1 MADIILEN
9 ICKTPHAEMPEYYK
23 NLDTK
28 TFGID
33 WTLHDYQQKALDNA
47 LNVIYLYF
55 NKKEELINHYK
66 TSGVAQYDNDLSV
79 HKDNSNFNLLS
90 EYYEVEDDKIDFSNF
105 VNRASFWMATGS
117 GKTLVLVKLIE
128 QLYHLASKDLI
139 PKNDILLLAPKPEIL
154 KQIKEHIEIFN
165 KNGNLRIE
173 LKDLREWERIKQG
186 QLNLYDTNTVTIFYY
201 RSDNITDID
210 KTEFLSYKTVLNSG
224 KWYIL
229 LDEAHKG
236 DSEDSKRQ
244 QYYTLLSQN
253 GFLFNFSA
261 TFTDTIDIVTTV
273 YNFNLKKFI
282 EAGYGKHLRISGEQF
297 KDFNKKKDSDFTDT
311 EKYEIVLK
319 SLILLTAIKKE
330 AELIRDID
338 KALYHNPLLITIAN
352 EVNTVKADLKLF
364 FQQLSII
371 ASNDYELK
379 PAKDSII
386 QDLNANRDFQF
397 KSASIP
403 SRFINL
409 IREISKKDILKY
421 VFHASNP
428 GSIEY
433 TRISNNSRE
442 IAFRIKTA
450 EAGKHFCLLVAS
462 DATNWS
468 DNVLSN
474 YEFTNTPLTKSYFK
488 DISKNDSE
496 INILLGSRIFTE
508 GWDSN
513 RPNIISLINMGVD
526 DKAQKLVLQA
536 TGRGVRIQPINGIRK
551 RLNHFSTT
559 EKEKLQ
565 IVLPI
570 EIEIEIVNNQNHLAL
585 ESLHIFAT
593 NKEVIK
599 KIIEGLNRNSSTK
612 DWSNLT
618 SVKKNKEVK
627 EDLLIASYQDET
639 IEIPAYT
646 MSSQEYNDLIQFVG
660 REESVHDKILIM
672 QCPDNAS
679 ITIIDT
685 LKEIRTE
692 GRIVTDGNEKP
703 ASPMDNLLILN
714 NHFHQK
720 PKKFKSFKK
729 VSNEIVHFEHIQ
741 VANLNN
747 GELKLLEERISEVL
761 TSEYESEEEL
771 VKLLQE
777 KKIDYGQFKIEFEK
791 LSKPDSFAIGEL
803 SLEINKKFL
812 KEHYYR
818 PILIADVGFEQFIR
832 HVISEPSEREFLTE
846 LVNQKSKLDKYDWW
860 YFSKIDETL
869 DKVSI
874 PYYDTKEQKYREF
887 FPDFIFWLKKDEKYY
902 IKFIDPKGNVIGIR
916 NAKDKAKGYEKSFKD
931 IDLKHDNID
940 VQVDLFFFNNSAGFE
955 ELTEYY
961 TKDFNKIFN
970 E

>member
-9 ICKTPHAEMPEYYK
+9 ICKNPHVEMPEYYK
-23 NLDTK
+23 NLDIK

-33 WTLHDYQQKALDNA
+33 WTLHDYQQKALKNA
-47 LNVIYLYF
+47 LNALYLYF
-55 NKKEELINHYK
+55 NKKEDLINYYK
-66 TSGVAQYDNDLSV
+66 TSGIAQYDKELSV
-79 HKDNSNFNLLS
+79 HKDNSNFDLLS
-90 EYYEVEDDKIDFSNF
+90 EHFDVEDDKIDFSNF
-105 VNRASFWMATGS
+105 SNRASFWMATGS

-128 QLYHLASKDLI
+128 QLYQLASNDLI
-139 PKNDILLLAPKPEIL
+139 PKNDILLLAPKPKIL
-154 KQIKEHIEIFN
+154 KQIKQHVEIFN

-186 QLNLYDTNTVTIFYY
+186 QLDLYDTNTITVFY
-201 RSDNITDID
+201 SLSHHLTLDNKELELD
-210 KTEFLSYKTVLNSG
+210 YKTFLNNG
-224 KWYIL
+224 KWYVL

-282 EAGYGKHLRISGEQF
+282 EAGYGKHLRISGEEF
-297 KDFNKKKDSDFTDT
+297 KDFNKKKDSDFTDI
-311 EKYEIVLK
+311 EKYKIVLK
-319 SLILLTAIKKE
+319 SLVLFTAIKKE
-330 AELIRDID
+330 AKLIRDID
-338 KALYHNPLLITIAN
+338 KSLYHNPLLITIAN
-352 EVNTVKADLKLF
+352 EVNTPKADLKLF
-364 FQQLSII
+364 FHQLGLI
-371 ASNDYELK
+371 ASDEYDLK
-379 PAKDSII
+379 PARDSII
-386 QDLNANRDFQF
+386 QDLNSNRDFQF

-409 IREISKKDILKY
+409 IGDITKQDILKY
-421 VFHASNP
+421 VFHATSP
-428 GSIEY
+428 GIIEY

-468 DNVLSN
+468 YNVLTD
-474 YEFTNTPLTKSYFK
+474 YEFSNTPLKKSFFK
-488 DISKNDSE
+488 DISKNNSE

-513 RPNIISLINMGVD
+513 RPNIINLINMGVD

-536 TGRGVRIQPINGIRK
+536 TGRGVRIQPISGVRK

-559 EKEKLQ
+559 EKDKLQ

-570 EIEIEIVNNQNHLAL
+570 EKEIEIVNNQNHLAL

-599 KIIEGLNRNSSTK
+599 KIIEGLNRNSPSK

-618 SVKKNKEVK
+618 SIKKNE
-627 EDLLIASYQDET
+627 EITENLLIASYEDVIE
-639 IEIPAYT
+639 EIPAYT
-646 MSSQEYNDLIQFVG
+646 MSTNEYQALINFVG
-660 REESVHDKILIM
+660 KVSSCNDKILIM
-672 QCPDNAS
+672 QCPDNAIS
-679 ITIIDT
+679 TIVETI
-685 LKEIRTE
+685 KEIRTE
-692 GRIVTDGNEKP
+692 GRIILDGDEKH
-703 ASPMDNLLILN
+703 STPMDNLLILN

-720 PKKFKSFKK
+720 PKRFKSFKK

-747 GELKLLEERISEVL
+747 GEIKLLEERIADAL
-761 TSEYESEEEL
+761 TSRYNTSEEL
-771 VKLLQE
+771 IQLLRANE
-777 KKIDYGQFKIEFEK
+777 IDPNQFQIEFEK
-791 LSKPDSFAIGEL
+791 LNKRDSFAIGDL
-803 SLEINKKFL
+803 SIEINKKFL

-818 PILIADVGFEQFIR
+818 PILIADVGFEQFIK
-832 HVISEPSEREFLTE
+832 HVISEPSEREFLSE
-846 LVNQKSKLDKYDWW
+846 LVEQKSTLDKYDWW
-860 YFSKIDETL
+860 YFSKLDETL
-869 DKVSI
+869 DKVNI

-887 FPDFIFWLKKDEKYY
+887 FPDFIFWLKKDGKYY

-916 NAKDKAKGYEKSFKD
+916 NAKDKAKGYENYFKD
-931 IDLKHDNID
+931 TFLKYDDIEVN
-940 VQVDLFFFNNSAGFE
+940 VDLFFYNHSAGFE
-955 ELTEYY
+955 ELSEYY
-961 TKDFNKIFN
+961 TKDFTRIFN

>member
-9 ICKTPHAEMPEYYK
+9 ISKSAHAEMPEFYK

-33 WTLHDYQQKALDNA
+33 WTLHDYQQKALNNVLNA
-47 LNVIYLYF
+47 IFMYF
-55 NKKEELINHYK
+55 NKKEDLVNHYK
-66 TSGVAQYDNDLSV
+66 TSGIAQHDMELSV
-79 HKDNSNFNLLS
+79 HQDNSNFNLLS
-90 EYYEVEDDKIDFSNF
+90 EHYDVEDDKIDFSNF

-128 QLYHLASKDLI
+128 QIYQLASNGFI
-139 PKNDILLLAPKPEIL
+139 SKNDILLLAPKPEIL
-154 KQIKEHIEIFN
+154 KQIKQHVEIFN

-186 QLNLYDTNTVTIFYY
+186 QLNLYDTNTITVFYY

-210 KTEFLSYKTVLNSG
+210 KTELLSYKTILNNG
-224 KWYIL
+224 KWYVL

-297 KDFNKKKDSDFTDT
+297 KDFNKKRDSDFTDT

-319 SLILLTAIKKE
+319 SLILLTGIKKE

-338 KALYHNPLLITIAN
+338 KSLYHNPLLITIAN

-364 FQQLSII
+364 FQQLGII
-371 ASNDYELK
+371 ASNNYELK
-379 PAKDSII
+379 TAKDSII
-386 QDLNANRDFQF
+386 QDLNSNRDFQF

-409 IREISKKDILKY
+409 IRDITKEDILKY
-421 VFHASNP
+421 VFHATSP

-433 TRISNNSRE
+433 TRISNNTRE

-468 DNVLSN
+468 DNVLTN
-474 YEFTNTPLTKSYFK
+474 YEYSNTPLTKSFFK
-488 DISKNDSE
+488 EISKNNSE

-513 RPNIISLINMGVD
+513 RPNIINLINMGVD

-536 TGRGVRIQPINGIRK
+536 TGRGVRIQPINGVRK
-551 RLNHFSTT
+551 RLNHFSTN

-565 IVLPI
+565 KVLPI
-570 EIEIEIVNNQNHLAL
+570 DKEIAIVNNQNHLAL

-599 KIIEGLNRNSSTK
+599 KIIEGLNRNSSSR

-618 SVKKNKEVK
+618 SIKKNKEIT
-627 EDLLIASYQDET
+627 EDLLIASYEDISE
-639 IEIPAYT
+639 EIPAYT
-646 MSSQEYNDLIQFVG
+646 MSSKEYNELIDFVG
-660 REESVHDKILIM
+660 KEPSSNDKILIM
-672 QCPDNAS
+672 QCPDNATS
-679 ITIIDT
+679 TIVETI
-685 LKEIRTE
+685 KEIRTE
-692 GRIVTDGNEKP
+692 GRIVLDGDAKL
-703 ASPMDNLLILN
+703 ATPMDNLLILN

-747 GELKLLEERISEVL
+747 GELKLLEERIAEAL
-761 TSEYESEEEL
+761 TSKYNTAEEL
-771 VKLLQE
+771 ITLLQANE
-777 KKIDYGQFKIEFEK
+777 IDPNQFKIEFEK
-791 LSKPDSFAIGEL
+791 INKPDTFSVGDV
-803 SLEINKKFL
+803 SVEINKKFL

-818 PILIADVGFEQFIR
+818 PILIADVGFEHFIK
-832 HVISEPSEREFLTE
+832 HVISEPSEREFITE
-846 LVNQKSKLDKYDWW
+846 LINQRKILDKYDWW
-860 YFSKIDETL
+860 YFSKLDETL
-869 DKVSI
+869 DKVNI

-887 FPDFIFWLKKDEKYY
+887 FPDFIFWLKKDGKYY

-931 IDLKHDNID
+931 IDLEYDD
-940 VQVDLFFFNNSAGFE
+940 VEVNVDLFFYNNSAGFE
-955 ELTEYY
+955 ELAQYY
-961 TKDFNKIFN
+961 TKDFSKIFN

>member
-1 MADIILEN
+1 MAEIILEN
-9 ICKTPHAEMPEYYK
+9 ICKTPHKDIPEFYK

-33 WTLHDYQQKALDNA
+33 WTLHDYQQKGLDNV
-47 LNVIYLYF
+47 LNAIYLYF
-55 NKKEELINHYK
+55 NKKEDLINHYK
-66 TSGVAQYDNDLSV
+66 TSGIVQYDRELSV
-79 HKDNSNFNLLS
+79 HSDNTNFELLS
-90 EYYEVEDDKIDFSNF
+90 DFYKVENNKIDFKNF
-105 VNRASFWMATGS
+105 INRASFWMATGS
-117 GKTLVLVKLIE
+117 GKTLVLVKLVE
-128 QLYHLASKDLI
+128 QLYHLASKDFI

-173 LKDLREWERIKQG
+173 LKDLRDWERIKQG
-186 QLNLYDTNTVTIFYY
+186 QLNLYDTNTVTVFY
-201 RSDNITDID
+201 SMSHHLTEDNKDLELD
-210 KTEFLSYKTVLNSG
+210 YKSFLNNG

-282 EAGYGKHLRISGEQF
+282 EAGYGKHIRISDEQF
-297 KDFNKKKDSDFTDT
+297 KDFNKKKDTNFSDD

-319 SLILLTAIKKE
+319 SLVMLTAIKKE
-330 AELIRDID
+330 AEVIRNID
-338 KALYHNPLLITIAN
+338 KSLYHNPLLITIAN

-364 FQQLSII
+364 FQQLAII
-371 ASNDYELK
+371 ASNVYELE
-379 PAKDSII
+379 PAKNSII
-386 QDLNANRDFQF
+386 QDLNSNRDFQF
-397 KSASIP
+397 NTENVP
-403 SRFINL
+403 SKFIIL
-409 IREISKKDILKY
+409 IKNITKEDILKY
-421 VFHASNP
+421 VFHALSP
-428 GSIEY
+428 GTIEY
-433 TRISNNSRE
+433 TRITNNSRE

-488 DISKNDSE
+488 DISKNNSE

-513 RPNIISLINMGVD
+513 RPNIINLINMGVD

-536 TGRGVRIQPINGIRK
+536 TGRGVRIQPINGVRK
-551 RLNHFSTT
+551 RLSSFSLS
-559 EKEKLQ
+559 EKEK
-565 IVLPI
+565 IAKVLPI
-570 EIEIEIVNNQNHLAL
+570 DKEIEIINNKTNLAL

-599 KIIEGLNRNSSTK
+599 KIIDGLNKNSSSK

-618 SVKKNKEVK
+618 SIKKNTKIK
-627 EDLLIASYQDET
+627 EDLLIASYEDVKE
-639 IEIPAYT
+639 EIPPYT
-646 MSSQEYNDLIQFVG
+646 LSINEYNDLINFIG
-660 REESVHDKILIM
+660 KKESPFDKVLMM
-672 QCPDNAS
+672 QCPDNA
-679 ITIIDT
+679 IPTIIDT

-692 GRIVTDGNEKP
+692 GRIIKEGDVKN

-747 GELKLLEERISEVL
+747 EELKQLETRITEVL
-761 TSEYESEEEL
+761 TAKYETEEEL

-777 KKIDYGQFKIEFEK
+777 KEIDYGQFKIEFDK
-791 LSKPDSFAIGEL
+791 LSKPDSFTVGNL

-818 PILIADVGFEQFIR
+818 PILIADVGFEHFIR

-846 LVNQKSKLDKYDWW
+846 LVNQKNKLDKYDWW
-860 YFSKIDETL
+860 YFSKIDESL
-869 DKVSI
+869 DKVII
-874 PYYDTKEQKYREF
+874 PYYDTKMQKYREF
-887 FPDFIFWLKKDEKYY
+887 FPDFVFWLKKDNKYY
-902 IKFIDPKGNVIGIR
+902 IKFIDPKGKEIGLR
-916 NAKDKAKGYEKSFKD
+916 NAKDKAKGYEKSFKN
-931 IDLKHDNID
+931 IELKHNDID
-940 VQVDLFFFNNSAGFE
+940 VQVDLFFYNDSTGFE
-955 ELTEYY
+955 ELAEYY
-961 TKDFNKIFN
+961 TKNFNLIFK

>member
-1 MADIILEN
+1 MANIILEN
-9 ICKTPHAEMPEYYK
+9 ICKTHHAEMPEYYK

-28 TFGID
+28 SFGIT
-33 WTLHDYQQKALDNA
+33 WTLHDYQQKALENA
-47 LNVIYLYF
+47 LNAIFLYF
-55 NKKEELINHYK
+55 NKKDELINHYK
-66 TSGVAQYDNDLSV
+66 TSGIDQYDNELSV
-79 HKDNSNFNLLS
+79 HSDNSNFDLLS
-90 EYYEVEDDKIDFSNF
+90 EHYDVEENTIDFSNF
-105 VNRASFWMATGS
+105 TNRASFWMATGS

-128 QLYHLASKDLI
+128 QLYQLASKDLI
-139 PKNDILLLAPKPEIL
+139 PQNDILLLAPKPEIL
-154 KQIKEHIEIFN
+154 KQIKEHIQIFN

-173 LKDLREWERIKQG
+173 LKDLREWERIKHG
-186 QLNLYDTNTVTIFYY
+186 QLNLYDSNTVTIFYY

-210 KTEFLSYKTVLNSG
+210 KTEFLSYKTVLNGG
-224 KWYIL
+224 KWFVL

-297 KDFNKKKDSDFTDT
+297 KEFNKRTDSDFTDT

-319 SLILLTAIKKE
+319 SLVLLTAIKKE
-330 AELIRDID
+330 AELIKSINPS
-338 KALYHNPLLITIAN
+338 LYHNPLLITIAN

-364 FQQLSII
+364 FLQLGVI

-379 PAKDSII
+379 PAVDSII

-397 KSASIP
+397 KTASIP

-409 IREISKKDILKY
+409 VRDITKKDVLKY
-421 VFHASNP
+421 VFNASTP

-433 TRISNNSRE
+433 TRITNNNRE
-442 IAFRIKTA
+442 IAFRMKTA
-450 EAGKHFCLLVAS
+450 KAGKHFCLLVAS

-474 YEFTNTPLTKSYFK
+474 YEFSKTPLTKSYFK

-513 RPNIISLINMGVD
+513 RPNIINLINMGVD
-526 DKAQKLVLQA
+526 EKAQKLVLQA
-536 TGRGVRIQPINGIRK
+536 TGRGVRIQPINGVRK
-551 RLNHFSTT
+551 RLNHFSI
-559 EKEKLQ
+559 EDKEKLQ
-565 IVLPI
+565 NVLPI
-570 EIEIEIVNNQNHLAL
+570 EKEIEIQNNQNHLAL

-599 KIIEGLNRNSSTK
+599 KIIEGLNKNSSSS
-612 DWSNLT
+612 DWKNLT
-618 SVKKNKEVK
+618 SVKKNKDIK
-627 EDLLIASYQDET
+627 DDLLVASYQSEKT
-639 IEIPAYT
+639 QIPAYT
-646 MSSQEYNDLIQFVG
+646 MSSQEYKELIQFVG
-660 REESVHDKILIM
+660 KEESSHDKILMM
-672 QCPDNAS
+672 QSPDNAS
-679 ITIIDT
+679 LTLVDT
-685 LKEIRTE
+685 LKEIRKE
-692 GRIVTDGNEKP
+692 GRIITDGDVKE

-720 PKKFKSFKK
+720 PRIFKSFKK

-747 GELKLLEERISEVL
+747 DELSLLEKRITDSITSKDYSEDDLFKLLEA
-761 TSEYESEEEL
+761 
-771 VKLLQE
+771 
-777 KKIDYGQFKIEFEK
+777 KKINRDQFKVELEK
-791 LSKPDSFAIGEL
+791 LSKPDSFAIGDL
-803 SLEINKKFL
+803 SLEINREFL

-818 PILIADVGFEQFIR
+818 PILIADVGYEQFIR
-832 HVISEPSEREFLTE
+832 HVISEPSEKEFL
-846 LVNQKSKLDKYDWW
+846 VNLIDQKSKLDQYDWW

-869 DKVSI
+869 DQVNI
-874 PYYDTKEQKYREF
+874 PYYDTSEQKYREF
-887 FPDFIFWLKKDEKYY
+887 FPDFIFWLKKDNKYF
-902 IKFIDPKGNVIGIR
+902 IKFIDPKGNIIGIR
-916 NAKDKAKGYEKSFKD
+916 NAKDKAKGYEKSFKNV
-931 IDLKHDNID
+931 DLKHDDID
-940 VQVDLFFFNNSAGFE
+940 VQVELFFYNDSTGFQ
-955 ELTEYY
+955 ELEEYY
-961 TKDFNKIFN
+961 TKDFNKIF
-970 E
+970 

>member
-224 KWYIL
+224 KWYVL

-297 KDFNKKKDSDFTDT
+297 KDFNRKKDSDFTDT

-364 FQQLSII
+364 FQQLGII

-570 EIEIEIVNNQNHLAL
+570 EKEIEIVNNQNHLAL

-618 SVKKNKEVK
+618 SVKKNKEIK

-692 GRIVTDGNEKP
+692 GRIVTDGDEKP

-931 IDLKHDNID
+931 IDLKHDDID

>member
-1 MADIILEN
+1 MAKIIFEN

-47 LNVIYLYF
+47 LNAIYLYF
-55 NKKEELINHYK
+55 NKKEDLLNHYK
-66 TSGVAQYDNDLSV
+66 TSGIAQYDNELSV
-79 HKDNSNFNLLS
+79 QKDDSNFDLLS
-90 EYYEVEDDKIDFSNF
+90 EYYDVEDEKIDFSKF

-128 QLYHLASKDLI
+128 QLYQLASKDLI

-154 KQIKEHIEIFN
+154 KQIKEHIETFN

-201 RSDNITDID
+201 RSDNITDVN
-210 KTEFLSYKTVLNSG
+210 KTEFLSYKTVLNGG
-224 KWYIL
+224 KWYVL

-244 QYYTLLSQN
+244 QYYTLLSQH

-297 KDFNKKKDSDFTDT
+297 KDFNKKRDSDFTDT

-319 SLILLTAIKKE
+319 SLVLLTAIKKE
-330 AELIRDID
+330 AELIKNIN
-338 KALYHNPLLITIAN
+338 KSLYHNPLLITIAN

-364 FQQLSII
+364 FQQLGVI

-397 KSASIP
+397 KTASIP

-409 IREISKKDILKY
+409 IRDITKKDVLKY
-421 VFHASNP
+421 VFHASTP

-433 TRISNNSRE
+433 TRITNNSRE

-488 DISKNDSE
+488 DISMNDSE

-513 RPNIISLINMGVD
+513 RPNIINLINMGVD

-565 IVLPI
+565 NILPI
-570 EIEIEIVNNQNHLAL
+570 EKEIEIVNNQNHLAL

-618 SVKKNKEVK
+618 SIKKNTEIK
-627 EDLLIASYQDET
+627 EDLLIASYQDEM
-639 IEIPAYT
+639 IEIPAYVI
-646 MSSQEYNDLIQFVG
+646 SSQEYNDLIHFVG
-660 REESVHDKILIM
+660 KEESSHDKILMM

-679 ITIIDT
+679 LTLVAT

-692 GRIVTDGNEKP
+692 SRIITDGDAKQVS
-703 ASPMDNLLILN
+703 AMDNLLVLN
-714 NHFHQK
+714 NHFHQM

-747 GELKLLEERISEVL
+747 GELKLLEERIAEAL
-761 TSEYESEEEL
+761 TSKYNTQEEL
-771 VKLLQE
+771 IELLQANE
-777 KKIDYGQFKIEFEK
+777 IDPNQFKIEFEK
-791 LSKPDSFAIGEL
+791 LSNPDSFAIGDL

-869 DKVSI
+869 DQVSI
-874 PYYDTKEQKYREF
+874 PYYDTKEQKYRKF
-887 FPDFIFWLKKDEKYY
+887 YPDFIFWLKKDDKYF

-916 NAKDKAKGYEKSFKD
+916 NAKDKANGYEKSFKD
-931 IDLKHDNID
+931 IDLKHDDID
-940 VQVDLFFFNNSAGFE
+940 VYVDLFFYNNSAGFE
-955 ELTEYY
+955 ELTGYY
-961 TKDFNKIFN
+961 TKDFDKIFN